1 MSIGVVL
8 VARFV
13 LLPVTTSLNH
23 SFDLVDFFIKVKA
36 IKKKNLS
43 FIINLLDFYFSVGVL
58 VAV

>member
-23 SFDLVDFFIKVKA
+23 SLSFGGFFIKVKA
-36 IKKKNLS
+36 IKKKIVIHN
-43 FIINLLDFYFSVGVL
+43 
-58 VAV
+58 